1 MKTDID
7 GLMAQRGIDAMVIM
21 GESVG
26 NHALRYMTGGAKVSH
41 AMVVKKRG
49 EPALLIC
56 NPMEREEAARSGL
69 TVTTTNDYDYPA
81 LVNETRSYFE
91 AEMRLLAT
99 IFERHDITGTV
110 SFYGVADPGRAY
122 LLLSRLA
129 QLVPTITV
137 TGEPET
143 SLFDEAYATK
153 SAEELELLRDA
164 ARRTNAV
171 FAETVDFIRGHA
183 VGDGLLLKEDGAPL
197 TIGDVRQF
205 ARMRLMAHGLE
216 EEGPM
221 ILAIGR
227 DGGIPHSRGEDSD
240 PVALGRSIV
249 FDLFP
254 RVIETGY
261 FHDMTRTFCLAY
273 APPEVERAYQQ
284 VMQAFNAVID
294 SLRVGEPTATY
305 QNIVCDV
312 FEEHGH
318 PTPRSKPGTVE
329 GYVHSV
335 GHGLGLQIHSRP
347 RFSTISQEVVQVG
360 HVFTVEPGL
369 YYPDQGFGVR
379 VEDTVYIDEDG
390 QVQSLTPFSKDLVIP
405 VG

>member
-7 GLMAQRGIDAMVIM
+7 GLMAQRGFDAIVIM

-26 NHALRYMTGGAKVSH
+26 NHALRYMTNGAKVSH

-49 EPALLIC
+49 EPAMVIC

-69 TVTTTNDYDYPA
+69 PVATTNDYDYPA
-81 LVNETRSYFE
+81 LINETRSYFE
-91 AEMRLLAT
+91 AELRLLAA
-99 IFERHDITGTV
+99 IFERHGISGTV

-129 QLVPTITV
+129 QLVPAITV

-171 FAETVDFIRGHA
+171 FAETVDFIKGHA
-183 VGDGLLLKEDGAPL
+183 VGEGLMLKEDSDPL

-221 ILAIGR
+221 IIAIGR
-227 DGGIPHSRGEDSD
+227 DGGVPHSRGEDSD
-240 PVALGRSIV
+240 PIALGRSIV

-261 FHDMTRTFCLAY
+261 FHDMTRTFCLGY

-294 SLRVGEPTATY
+294 NMRVGESTATY
-305 QNIVCDV
+305 QNIVCDI

-335 GHGLGLQIHSRP
+335 GHGLGLQIHARP
-347 RFSTISQEVVQVG
+347 RFSAISQELVQVG
-360 HVFTVEPGL
+360 QVFTVEPGL

-379 VEDTVYIDEDG
+379 VEDTLYIDEDG
-390 QVQSLTPFSKDLVIP
+390 QVQSLTPFPKDLVIP